1 MRIEASVD
9 RDNIQFVL
17 KELRAID
24 KQSTNKLRSRLRT
37 GLGDVTAQIQ
47 ADIPRTPPIRKSNPP
62 YETMGHRGRTK
73 WKGVNKP
80 IVKLYGGDFGK
91 QGHNLVVIEVKG
103 GKDKFGFEY
112 AELAGI
118 RSRPPGRMSRRY
130 TRRGSSKV
138 IQHRLNGQGDAF
150 IEALQKA
157 KPIKG
162 KAGRFAYD
170 AFLKERT
177 AIIQKT
183 VGILDDFMAEYNR
196 KFDARMFGI

>member
-1 MRIEASVD
+1 MIEAKVD
-9 RDNIQFVL
+9 RDDIKFVL

-37 GLGDVTAQIQ
+37 GLGDVTAGIQ
-47 ADIPRTPPIRKSNPP
+47 ASIPRTPPIRKSNPP

-80 IVKLYGGDFGK
+80 QVKLYGGDFGK
-91 QGHNLVVIEVKG
+91 QEHNLVVIEVRG

-118 RSRPPGRMSRRY
+118 RSRPPGRVSRRY

-150 IEALQKA
+150 IEALQRA

-183 VGILDDFMAEYNR
+183 VVILEDFMGEYNR
-196 KFDARMFGI
+196 KFQARTYGI

>member
-1 MRIEASVD
+1 MIDVKVD
-9 RDNIQFVL
+9 RDDIKFVL

-24 KQSTNKLRSRLRT
+24 AKSTNKLRTRLRT
-37 GLGDVTAQIQ
+37 GLGDVTAGIQ
-47 ADIPRTPPIRKSNPP
+47 SAIPRTPPIRKSNPP

-80 IVKLYGGDFGK
+80 QVKLYGGDFGRDE
-91 QGHNLVVIEVKG
+91 HNLVVIEVRG

-118 RSRPPGRMSRRY
+118 RSRPPGRMSRKY

-138 IQHRLNGQGDAF
+138 IQHRLRGQGDAF
-150 IEALQKA
+150 IEALAEA
-157 KPIKG
+157 KPIRG

-183 VGILDDFMAEYNR
+183 VVILDDFMAEYNR
-196 KFDARMFGI
+196 KFDARRFGI